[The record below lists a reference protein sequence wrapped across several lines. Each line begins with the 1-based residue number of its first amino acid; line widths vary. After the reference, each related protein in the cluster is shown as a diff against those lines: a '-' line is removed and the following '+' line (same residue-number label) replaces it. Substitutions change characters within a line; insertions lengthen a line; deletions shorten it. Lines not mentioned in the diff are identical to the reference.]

1 VPLDVTLTTSPR
13 RRLSREDR
21 ARQLL
26 DVAEAVFTEQ
36 GIQASSMDEIADRAG
51 VTKPILYDHFGSKD
65 GLVAAVLL
73 RAGDLLGE
81 TIVTAVAAA
90 ASPEQALASGLR
102 TYFAFVEQRRGALHS
117 LLTEAGAPGSESAAA
132 LERVRDQ
139 QADLITAL
147 LMEQTGDLDAATART
162 YAQIVLG
169 ATERLATRPGPAADT
184 SVEELTSR
192 VMDVFWC
199 GFAAISDGAR
209 WQAPLAP

>member
-1 VPLDVTLTTSPR
+1 MPDDVMLTTVPR
-13 RRLSREDR
+13 RRMSREAR

-36 GIQASSMDEIADRAG
+36 GVASSSMDEIADRAG

-65 GLVAAVLL
+65 RLVAAVLL
-73 RAGDLLGE
+73 RAGATLGE
-81 TIVTAVAAA
+81 AIVTEVGA
-90 ASPEQALASGLR
+90 ASSPQDALARGVR
-102 TYFAFVEQRRGALHS
+102 AYFSFIEQRRNGLHS

-139 QADLITAL
+139 QAELITTL
-147 LMEQTGDLDAATART
+147 LMEQTDDDDEATARV

-169 ATERLATRPGPAADT
+169 ATERLATRPGTAAAN
-184 SVEELTSR
+184 SVQTLTSR

-209 WQAPLAP
+209 WESPDRP